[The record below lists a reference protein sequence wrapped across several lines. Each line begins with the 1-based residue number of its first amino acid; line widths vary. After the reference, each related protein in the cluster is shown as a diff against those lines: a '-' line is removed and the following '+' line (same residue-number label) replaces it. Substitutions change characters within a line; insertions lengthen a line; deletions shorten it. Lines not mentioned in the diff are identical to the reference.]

1 MINKVRPAQE
11 PVISNLYIQE
21 MRMKFKNACT
31 IMANVLNIL
40 PDNRSLIAVKQW
52 ILVMRK

>member
-1 MINKVRPAQE
+1 MINKVSPAHE
-11 PVISNLYIQE
+11 PVISNLYIHE